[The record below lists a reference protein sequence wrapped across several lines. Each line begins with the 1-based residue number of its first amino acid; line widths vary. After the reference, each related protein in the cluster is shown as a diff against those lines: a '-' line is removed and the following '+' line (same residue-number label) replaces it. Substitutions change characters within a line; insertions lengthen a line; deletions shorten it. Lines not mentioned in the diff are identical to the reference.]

1 VWKKLT
7 EAEHELMDV
16 LSCLNSM
23 EAIANI
29 HESEPKALPHS
40 DYVPKDPMQL
50 QQNQQFELPKL
61 KRTAEVQITALQES
75 FHNQKRQALPGN
87 HDFPSKYWPENISVS
102 PTQQIMHSQQLEV
115 EKHQD
120 FPSFKGYLQLHDPE
134 KGSKS
139 CSVAGSLEPQ
149 ELNLEQRSE
158 HHSTIVEDL
167 QTPVNLEHVEL
178 RVELEQRVDVPEL
191 KKALG
196 KNLSADG
203 ELTPAEDITI
213 DRDEVEPERPPGF
226 EVTVE
231 RFSQERLQCAVP
243 CGDAKKLEP
252 VVGIMTCSFLSLIA
266 HVFS

>member
-1 VWKKLT
+1 
-7 EAEHELMDV
+7 
-16 LSCLNSM
+16 
-23 EAIANI
+23 
-29 HESEPKALPHS
+29 
-40 DYVPKDPMQL
+40 
-50 QQNQQFELPKL
+50 
-61 KRTAEVQITALQES
+61 
-75 FHNQKRQALPGN
+75 
-87 HDFPSKYWPENISVS
+87 
-102 PTQQIMHSQQLEV
+102 MHSQQLEV

-139 CSVAGSLEPQ
+139 CSFAGSLEPQ

-158 HHSTIVEDL
+158 HHGTTVEDL